1 MKYVC
6 LMEIGKIE
14 ENIIQH
20 ISKEI
25 ENVMNFPVKQIK
37 MGVEMVKN
45 AFSIERNQFLASKI
59 LRTMFHYTPT
69 DCLKTLGIIDVDIYT
84 PIFTFIFGQSQ
95 FEGKVSLI
103 SLHRLKQDFYSLPS
117 NNKLLIERAVKESL
131 HELGHNFGLSHCDN
145 PSCVMHFS
153 NNVVKIDRK
162 GKDFCKD
169 CKKYLRIKIAE
180 EGKNGQ

>member
-1 MKYVC
+1 MSYVC

-14 ENIIQH
+14 EDIIKV

-25 ENVMNFPVKQIK
+25 ESAMNFPVKQIK
-37 MGVEMVKN
+37 MDVKMIKN
-45 AFSIERNQFLASKI
+45 TFSIERNQFLASRILKKI
-59 LRTMFHYTPT
+59 AQYTPS

-95 FEGKVSLI
+95 FEGRVSLI
-103 SLHRLKQDFYSLPS
+103 SLHRLKQDFYALPS
-117 NNKLLIERAVKESL
+117 NNELLIERALKESL

-169 CKKYLRIKIAE
+169 CKKFLKERIAE
-180 EGKNGQ
+180 KN